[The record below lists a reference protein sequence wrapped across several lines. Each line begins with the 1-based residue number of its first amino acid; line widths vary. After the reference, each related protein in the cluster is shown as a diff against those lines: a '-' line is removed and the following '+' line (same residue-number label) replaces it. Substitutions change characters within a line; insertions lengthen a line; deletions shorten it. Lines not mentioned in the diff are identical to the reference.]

1 ESSSTGY
8 SPSVSAQLFSS
19 ATTTTDTHSHSFNT
33 AYQRMMHLIF
43 FHKLL
48 IKIFDPH
55 DVPFY
60 RIPPSFPPST
70 RYPRTSNRNVRSRSK
85 RPVTNELATSS
96 TTPAE
101 NIQRIDHGLPQST
114 YTRTKVDANESPP
127 YRDLGLY
134 DSISRG
140 DREGVTVG
148 GKIILPR
155 SFTNGTRYLYS
166 HYLDALAIC
175 RKLGNPQYF
184 ITFTCNV
191 NWPEIK
197 RYMEEFPQLTAAD
210 RPDIVCRVFE

>member
-1 ESSSTGY
+1 MNSQ
-8 SPSVSAQLFSS
+8 PL
-19 ATTTTDTHSHSFNT
+19 
-33 AYQRMMHLIF
+33 
-43 FHKLL
+43 KLL
-48 IKIFDPH
+48 EELFFK
-55 DVPFY
+55 VGRQAV
-60 RIPPSFPPST
+60 RIMMWFVSKNKQASPIIYVTSIST
-70 RYPRTSNRNVRSRSK
+70 FVCIWSTEVSSKTEVETSRWK
-85 RPVTNELATSS
+85 RKRKDGGRLFQQYVVAVYCAIEQS
-96 TTPAE
+96 
-101 NIQRIDHGLPQST
+101 RIDFIRKHQSDIRSE
-114 YTRTKVDANESPP
+114 YLS
-127 YRDLGLY
+127 GLY

-155 SFTNGTRYLYS
+155 SFTNRTRYLYS